1 LLTSTYG
8 TLDFLSQNSHDAIEY
23 QEENMTIMI
32 EDAQMERLAES
43 IAAADGVS
51 VAEVMRMGLLSLAE
65 TRGLTPH
72 RAPLRQRLAKLAQ
85 EVDAIPP
92 RMPHDTRSDNE
103 VLGYNEYGTW

>member
-1 LLTSTYG
+1 
-8 TLDFLSQNSHDAIEY
+8 
-23 QEENMTIMI
+23 MTIMI

-51 VAEVMRMGLLSLAE
+51 VAEVLREGLLALAG
-65 TRGLTPH
+65 TRGLAQH

-92 RMPHDTRSDNE
+92 RMPLDTRSDNE
-103 VLGYNEYGTW
+103 VLAYNEYGAW